1 MGGRGLGRGRLQFPD
16 PSVHAGL
23 ADQFLVGSLLGDP
36 ARVEHQDAIRL
47 LDGRKSVGDDQS
59 GLFPVPTTDRGENLA
74 LGPGVHR
81 TERVVENQAQE
92 FVVWWPVL

>member
-47 LDGRKSVGDDQS
+47 LEDYELLLDS
-59 GLFPVPTTDRGENLA
+59 PVPKEELPATFAGRDG
-74 LGPGVHR
+74 
-81 TERVVENQAQE
+81 AQ
-92 FVVWWPVL
+92 VTPRLISTGSGWNS